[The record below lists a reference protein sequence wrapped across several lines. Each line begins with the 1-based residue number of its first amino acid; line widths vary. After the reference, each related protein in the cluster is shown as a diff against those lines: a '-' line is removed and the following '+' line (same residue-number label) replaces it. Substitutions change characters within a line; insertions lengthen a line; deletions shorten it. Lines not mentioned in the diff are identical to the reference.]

1 MSSALRFTFV
11 AAASLILAPAA
22 AAAAQRL
29 GGGGSDDVSAVRVF
43 LALLVSLLLASF
55 AILLLRQRL
64 GGRPIRLLPRLHSAG
79 ERIRLVE
86 SRRITPQ
93 AEISLVEVDGAEYLL
108 LVSASGPLLLK
119 GPGARKARLE
129 GRD

>member
-1 MSSALRFTFV
+1 MSNALRFTLV

-22 AAAAQRL
+22 AAQRL
-29 GGGGSDDVSAVRVF
+29 GGGASDDVSAVRVF

-64 GGRPIRLLPRLHSAG
+64 GGRPMRLIPRLPSAAQ
-79 ERIRLVE
+79 RIRLVE

-93 AEISLVEVDGAEYLL
+93 AQVSLIDVDGAEYLL

-119 GPGARKARLE
+119 GPGARKTRPE